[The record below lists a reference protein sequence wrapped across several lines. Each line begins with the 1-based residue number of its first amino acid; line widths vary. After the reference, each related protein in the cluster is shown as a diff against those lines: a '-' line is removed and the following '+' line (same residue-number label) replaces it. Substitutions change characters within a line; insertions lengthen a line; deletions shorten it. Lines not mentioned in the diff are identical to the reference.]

1 MKPAQARVA
10 RPYNAIAMADLA
22 EYRKKRRFAE
32 TPEPRG
38 KKARK
43 DEKIF
48 VIQKHAARRLHY
60 DLRLEFGGVLKS
72 WAVPKG
78 PSLNPGD
85 KRLAVQVEDHPFDYR
100 TFEGTIPEGNYGA
113 GEVIVWDQGTYEP
126 EGTQGVEEQL
136 ARGDFKFR
144 LHGVK
149 LNGSFVLVKLKRSQG
164 KNEWLLIKHRDEY
177 ADPLWNIDA
186 HGESVVTGKPLPKTQ
201 KEKRASQQSTVNPS
215 QLPGAER
222 AAMPGE
228 ISVTLA
234 KLADKPFSDPNWLFE
249 IKWDGIRTV
258 ALVDNGKVRLFARS
272 KRDVTA
278 EFPEFSDLGK
288 FLNAGT
294 AILDGE
300 IVTLDENGRSDFQ
313 KLQNR
318 FGVSKPSQKL
328 MTEVPLTYY
337 LFDVL
342 YCNGFDVRKTPLLQ
356 RKELLREMLRGSDRV
371 RYSEHEIEKGK
382 ELYAAAEERGLEGIV
397 GKEIESIYTGNR
409 TSLWLKFKIVNE
421 LDAVVVG
428 WTAPRRTRQYF
439 GALVLALYDAKKE
452 LQFIGSVG
460 TGFDQKTQKDLL
472 AQLEKLRISKSPLH
486 APPKL
491 REQIDWVRPEMVARI
506 KFANWTDD
514 DHLRAPVFLGVRK
527 DRSPEEC
534 TFSAARPEHA
544 RKESAPSEPASPK
557 QPAPEPRTKEKKGV
571 SKGNSKGESGFE
583 ELAHGTAESLRFN
596 VDGRT
601 LALTHLN
608 KIYFPESG
616 IRKRDLI
623 AYYYQIA
630 DYILPFLKDRP
641 LVMRRYPN
649 GIEAQSFFQK
659 EAPTS
664 IPDWIKRAKVY
675 SDERGGE
682 MDYIMA
688 EDRAA
693 LLFLTNLGCIDHNP
707 WSSRFDNQD
716 HPDYVFFDLDPTPDT
731 PFSTVLRVA
740 RSIYKILQA
749 TKMTCHLKTSGATGF
764 HIFVPLKPVYRY
776 EQTRGFAEIIS
787 QMVAAELPKDT
798 TLERSVRKRPAGR
811 VLLDALQNAK
821 GKPLAAV
828 YSARAHPGATV
839 STPVTSD
846 ELMNGAI
853 DPTAWTIK
861 TMPSR
866 IRSKGDLWKD
876 FWKKPQTLDAA
887 LESLSQHLSSAKKK

>member
-1 MKPAQARVA
+1 MR
-10 RPYNAIAMADLA
+10 MAELA
-22 EYRKKRRFAE
+22 EYRRKRRFEE

-60 DLRLEFGGVLKS
+60 DLRLEVGGVLKS

-85 KRLAVQVEDHPFDYR
+85 KRLAIQVEDHPFEYR

-113 GEVIVWDQGTYEP
+113 GEVIIWDQGTYEP
-126 EGTQGVEEQL
+126 EGALSAEEQL
-136 ARGDFKFR
+136 ERGELKFR
-144 LHGVK
+144 LHGRK
-149 LNGSFVLVKLKRSQG
+149 LNGSFVLVKVKRSQG

-177 ADPLWNIDA
+177 ADPLWNVDE
-186 HGESVVTGKPLPKTQ
+186 HGESVVSGRPLPETQ
-201 KEKRASQQSTVNPS
+201 KEKRSDQDSTPLNPA
-215 QLPGAER
+215 QLPGAR
-222 AAMPGE
+222 SAPMPRE
-228 ISVTLA
+228 VSVTLA

-258 ALVDNGKVRLFARS
+258 AFVDNGDVRLFSRS

-278 EFPEFSDLGK
+278 EFPEFQDLARH
-288 FLNAGT
+288 LRAGT

-328 MTEVPLTYY
+328 IRDVPLTYY

-356 RKELLREMLRGSDRV
+356 RKDLLRQMLRADDQV
-371 RYSEHEIEKGK
+371 RYSEHQLEKGK
-382 ELYAAAEERGLEGIV
+382 ELYAAAKQKGLEGIV
-397 GKEIESIYTGNR
+397 GKQVESPYTGNR

-421 LDAVVVG
+421 LDAVIVG

-439 GALVLALYDAKKE
+439 GALVLASFDEKKN

-472 AQLEKLRISKSPLH
+472 AQLEKLRVARSPLH
-486 APPKL
+486 DPPKL
-491 REQIDWVRPEMVARI
+491 REHVEWVRPAMVARV
-506 KFANWTDD
+506 KYANWTEDN
-514 DHLRAPVFLGVRK
+514 HLRAPVFLSIRK
-527 DRSPEEC
+527 DRTPEEC
-534 TFSAARPEHA
+534 TFAAARPEHA
-544 RKESAPSEPASPK
+544 PDPPSVTAPTSRPKASTDD
-557 QPAPEPRTKEKKGV
+557 A
-571 SKGNSKGESGFE
+571 GFE
-583 ELAHGTAESLRFN
+583 ELAHGTSENLHLQ

-616 IRKRDLI
+616 IRKRDLL
-623 AYYYQIA
+623 AYYYGIA
-630 DYILPFLKDRP
+630 DHILPFLKDRP

-649 GIEAQSFFQK
+649 GIQEQSFFQK
-659 EAPTS
+659 EAPKS
-664 IPDWIKRAKVY
+664 IPSWIQRATVY

-682 MDYIMA
+682 MDYVMA
-688 EDRAA
+688 QDRPS

-716 HPDYVFFDLDPTPDT
+716 YPDYVFFDLDPTPET

-740 RSIYKILQA
+740 RSIYKVLLSTRLA
-749 TKMTCHLKTSGATGF
+749 CFLKTSGATGF
-764 HIFVPLKPVYRY
+764 HVYVPLEPIYKYA
-776 EQTRGFAEIIS
+776 QTRTFAEIIS
-787 QMVAAELPKDT
+787 QIVASELPRDT
-798 TLERSVRKRPAGR
+798 TLERSVRKRPPGR

-828 YSARAHPGATV
+828 YSARAHRGATV
-839 STPVTSD
+839 STPVSAE
-846 ELMNGAI
+846 ELMNGNI
-853 DPTAWTIK
+853 DPEAWTIK
-861 TMPSR
+861 TVPSR
-866 IRSKGDLWKD
+866 LEAAGDLWKD
-876 FWKKPQTLDAA
+876 VWKKRQTLDAA
-887 LESLSQHLSSAKKK
+887 LEAMSRRLSKGKQK

>member
-1 MKPAQARVA
+1 MPG
-10 RPYNAIAMADLA
+10 LA
-22 EYRKKRRFAE
+22 EYRRKRHFE
-32 TPEPRG
+32 DTPEPRG

-43 DEKIF
+43 DEKVF

-60 DLRLEFGGVLKS
+60 DLRLEVGGVLKS

-85 KRLAVQVEDHPFDYR
+85 KRLAIQVEDHPFDYR

-113 GEVIVWDQGTYEP
+113 GEVIIWDQGTYEP
-126 EGTQGVEEQL
+126 EGPLSAEEQL
-136 ARGDFKFR
+136 QRGELKFR
-144 LHGVK
+144 LHGKK

-164 KNEWLLIKHRDEY
+164 KNEWLLIKHRDEH
-177 ADPLWNIDA
+177 ADPTWNVEE
-186 HGESVVTGKPLPKTQ
+186 HGESVVSGRPIPKTHKEKQ
-201 KEKRASQQSTVNPS
+201 KEKRSVQDSPPPS
-215 QLPGAER
+215 PAELPGAR
-222 AAMPGE
+222 SAPMPRDV
-228 ISVTLA
+228 SVTLA

-258 ALVDNGKVRLFARS
+258 AFVENGDVRLFSRS

-278 EFPEFSDLGK
+278 EFPEFQDLAK
-288 FLNAGT
+288 HLRAGT

-328 MTEVPLTYY
+328 ISEVPLTYY
-337 LFDVL
+337 FFDVL

-356 RKELLREMLRGSDRV
+356 RKELLRQILRSDERV
-371 RYSEHEIEKGK
+371 RYSEHQLEKGK
-382 ELYAAAEERGLEGIV
+382 ELYAAAERQGLEGIV
-397 GKEIESIYTGNR
+397 GKQIESPYTGNR
-409 TSLWLKFKIVNE
+409 TSFWLKFKIVNE
-421 LDAVVVG
+421 LDAIIVG

-439 GALVLALYDAKKE
+439 GALVLGLYDEKKE

-472 AQLEKLRISKSPLH
+472 AKLEKLRVARSPLRN
-486 APPKL
+486 PPKL
-491 REQIDWVRPEMVARI
+491 REHVEWVRPAMVARI

-514 DHLRAPVFLGVRK
+514 NHLRAPVFLGIRK
-527 DRSPEEC
+527 DRTPEEC

-544 RKESAPSEPASPK
+544 SERGEDQPSAANPKSPPTK
-557 QPAPEPRTKEKKGV
+557 QAPAPKTQAPA
-571 SKGNSKGESGFE
+571 NDAGFE
-583 ELAHGTAESLRFN
+583 ELAHGTSESLRLQ

-616 IRKRDLI
+616 IRKRDLLT
-623 AYYYQIA
+623 YYYRMA

-649 GIEAQSFFQK
+649 GIQEKSFFQK
-659 EAPTS
+659 EAPES
-664 IPDWIKRAKVY
+664 IPSWIKRATVY

-682 MDYIMA
+682 MDYVMA
-688 EDRAA
+688 NDRPS

-716 HPDYVFFDLDPTPDT
+716 YPDYVFFDLDPTPET
-731 PFSTVLRVA
+731 PFTTVLRVA
-740 RSIYKILQA
+740 RAIYKVLLS
-749 TKMTCHLKTSGATGF
+749 TRLVCFLKTSGATGF
-764 HIFVPLKPVYRY
+764 HIYVPLEPIYKYA
-776 EQTRGFAEIIS
+776 QTRTFAEIIS
-787 QMVAAELPKDT
+787 QMVASELPRET
-798 TLERSVRKRPAGR
+798 TLERSVRKRPPGR

-839 STPVTSD
+839 STPVTAE
-846 ELMNGAI
+846 ELMNGTI
-853 DPTAWTIK
+853 DPDAWTIK
-861 TMPSR
+861 TVPSR
-866 IRSKGDLWKD
+866 LQTTGDLWKD
-876 FWKKPQTLDAA
+876 FWSKRQTLDAA
-887 LESLSQHLSSAKKK
+887 LDALSQGIAGRKQKS